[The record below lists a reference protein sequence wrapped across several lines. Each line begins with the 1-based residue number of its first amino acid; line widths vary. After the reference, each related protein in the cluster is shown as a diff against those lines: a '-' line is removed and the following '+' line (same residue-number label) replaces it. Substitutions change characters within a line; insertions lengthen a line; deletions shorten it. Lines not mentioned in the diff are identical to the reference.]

1 MKKLLLLFPLLLIGC
16 TTVSPSSSNESNI
29 SSNELSLSSIETN
42 TSIDTSEI
50 DYSKFDKK
58 LIGKW
63 YIHSSMMGN
72 LNLNLE
78 VNINAD
84 YTMQIGNVKFHFIG
98 IYDNFEDTNVFL
110 SESGITKFIAST
122 DGEFLDWAYEDA
134 AGNADFGTA
143 KKEALQSG
151 INYSYAGKDWPIER
165 INLFLETEG
174 NIPNYKAN
182 EYYLF
187 LGQSQVFNNAN
198 YAMIDIFNPTS
209 DAAINYVTTLN
220 QNGFEIKK
228 DDKSNFYIGYDI
240 NHIYGLRIV
249 QFDDSLSIFVYNYQT
264 LSTEYL

>member
-1 MKKLLLLFPLLLIGC
+1 MKKLLLLFSLLLIGC
-16 TTVSPSSSNESNI
+16 TPALPSISSKTSSIDSNTSSIKVNTSSNS
-29 SSNELSLSSIETN
+29 
-42 TSIDTSEI
+42 SEI

-58 LIGKW
+58 LAGKW

-78 VNINAD
+78 ITIKDD
-84 YTMQIGNVKFHFIG
+84 YTMQIGDVKFNFIG

-122 DGEFLDWAYEDA
+122 DGEYLDWAYEDA
-134 AGNADFGTA
+134 GGNSDFGTA
-143 KKEALQSG
+143 KKEKLQNG
-151 INYSYAGKDWPIER
+151 IQYSYAGKAWPMER

-174 NIPNYKAN
+174 NIPSYVAD

-198 YAMIDIFNPTS
+198 YAMIDIFNPANE
-209 DAAINYVTTLN
+209 AAINYVTTLN

-228 DDKSNFYIGYDI
+228 DDKSNFYIGYDV
-240 NHIYGLRIV
+240 NHIYGLRII
-249 QFDDSLSIFVYNYQT
+249 QFDDSLSIFIYNYQT